1 MNSFVDEVG
10 GHIFWAYRRTE
21 MLTFRFRLY
30 PTETQKRIMEET
42 LVTCRKLYN
51 DMLADRVEHK
61 TGFYE
66 QKKALVE
73 MKRNDKHLRSVHSQ
87 VLQDVVLR
95 LDKAYQA
102 FFAGLNRYPKFRRN
116 GRYNS
121 FTYPQ
126 SGFRL
131 DGSRMKLSTIGKVRV
146 RLHRKIVGTIKRA
159 TIIKDID
166 QWFVAL
172 LVEETT
178 VEKQSGGDGD
188 KVGIDLGVSNL
199 VALSDGTTI
208 DNPRFLNRAAQQIKS
223 LQRHLSRKKK
233 GSSNR
238 DRAKLSLAKAWR
250 KVRRQRDDF
259 AHKLSDKL
267 TKENQV
273 IVFEDLRIGNM
284 VKNNS
289 LASAIMDSAWGK
301 LRQFSAYKAERRGG
315 RVILVNPSGTSQKCS
330 GCGEAVPK
338 DLSTRTHRCPRCGL
352 VIDRDVNAARNI
364 LKAGLEQARVE
375 AEPLLIERK
384 RISKFGR

>member
-364 LKAGLEQARVE
+364 LKVGLEQARVE

>member
-10 GHIFWAYRRTE
+10 GYIFWAYRRTE

-172 LVEETT
+172 LVEEMVIRSASTW
-178 VEKQSGGDGD
+178 E
-188 KVGIDLGVSNL
+188 
-199 VALSDGTTI
+199 
-208 DNPRFLNRAAQQIKS
+208 S
-223 LQRHLSRKKK
+223 LT
-233 GSSNR
+233 SSPS
-238 DRAKLSLAKAWR
+238 AT
-250 KVRRQRDDF
+250 VRR
-259 AHKLSDKL
+259 
-267 TKENQV
+267 
-273 IVFEDLRIGNM
+273 
-284 VKNNS
+284 
-289 LASAIMDSAWGK
+289 
-301 LRQFSAYKAERRGG
+301 
-315 RVILVNPSGTSQKCS
+315 
-330 GCGEAVPK
+330 
-338 DLSTRTHRCPRCGL
+338 
-352 VIDRDVNAARNI
+352 
-364 LKAGLEQARVE
+364 
-375 AEPLLIERK
+375 
-384 RISKFGR
+384 